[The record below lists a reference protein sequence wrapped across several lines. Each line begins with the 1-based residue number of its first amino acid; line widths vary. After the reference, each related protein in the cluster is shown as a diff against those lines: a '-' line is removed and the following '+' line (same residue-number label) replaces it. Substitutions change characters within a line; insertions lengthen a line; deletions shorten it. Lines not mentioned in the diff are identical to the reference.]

1 MPRFLTRP
9 ESLLFLTFGGLILT
23 GSLLLR
29 IPTCQQKPV
38 GYLDCL
44 FTATSAVC
52 VTGLVTVDTE
62 QSWTRAGHV
71 VILCLIQL
79 GGLGVMTFT
88 ALAAHLLRRPVSFS
102 SAVALHDA
110 FFESESR
117 GDLGR
122 ALAWI
127 VGMTLLLELCGAG
140 VIYVGL
146 ANSAAV
152 APDPF
157 AALFLAVSAFCNAGF
172 SVYSDNLVCL
182 RPSLLIMF
190 TIMTLITLGGL
201 GYSVL
206 LETLQ
211 RVKRRIRGRT
221 REQPLR
227 WSLHMTIVLFTSAI
241 LTFGGALALLGAD
254 AALADDPSIP
264 HLGWTDALFH
274 SISARTA
281 GFNAVPMDVFS
292 IPSILILIGL
302 MFIGGSPGS
311 TAGGIKTTSAA
322 VWTAGI
328 YAGLR
333 GRESLNLLGRRLP
346 PDVLRRAGLVV
357 ALTTIWNVIGF
368 FVLAVT
374 ENDRFRFEQLIFEQ
388 VSAFCTV
395 GYSLNVSAGLSE
407 LGKLWIVASMLVG
420 RLGAVTVAFL
430 VIRPRREH
438 FRYPQERVMIG

>member
-9 ESLLFLTFGGLILT
+9 ESLLFLTFGGLILA
-23 GSLLLR
+23 GSLILR
-29 IPTCQQKPV
+29 IPVCQQKPV

-52 VTGLVTVDTE
+52 VTGLATVDTE
-62 QSWTRAGHV
+62 LCWTRLGHV
-71 VILCLIQL
+71 VIMGLIQL

-88 ALAAHLLRRPVSFS
+88 ALAMHLLRRPVSFS

-122 ALAWI
+122 ALLWI
-127 VGMTLLLELCGAG
+127 VSVTLTLELCGA
-140 VIYVGL
+140 VCIYLGSVVSG
-146 ANSAAV
+146 AV

-172 SVYSDNLVCL
+172 SVYSDNLICL
-182 RPSLLIMF
+182 RPSLLAMF
-190 TIMTLITLGGL
+190 TVMTLITLGGL

-206 LETLQ
+206 LEAMQ
-211 RVKRRIRGRT
+211 RVKRRVRGRT
-221 REQPLR
+221 RQQPLR
-227 WSLHMTIVLFTSAI
+227 WSLHMTIVLLTSAL
-241 LTFGGALALLGAD
+241 LTFGGALAML
-254 AALADDPSIP
+254 AANAAVASDPAIP
-264 HLGWTDALFH
+264 HFGWIDALFH
-274 SISARTA
+274 SVAARTA
-281 GFNAVPMDVFS
+281 GFNAIAMEAFSVPSV
-292 IPSILILIGL
+292 LILIGL
-302 MFIGGSPGS
+302 MFVGGSPGS

-322 VWTAGI
+322 VWAAGI

-333 GRESLNLLGRRLP
+333 GRESLNIFGRRLP

-357 ALTTIWNVIGF
+357 ALTTIWNVVGF
-368 FVLAVT
+368 FVLTVS
-374 ENDRFRFEQLIFEQ
+374 EHGRFRFEQLIFEQ

-395 GYSLNVSAGLSE
+395 GYSLNVSPGLSE
-407 LGKLWIVASMLVG
+407 LGKLWIIASMFVG

-438 FRYPQERVMIG
+438 FKYPQERVMIG